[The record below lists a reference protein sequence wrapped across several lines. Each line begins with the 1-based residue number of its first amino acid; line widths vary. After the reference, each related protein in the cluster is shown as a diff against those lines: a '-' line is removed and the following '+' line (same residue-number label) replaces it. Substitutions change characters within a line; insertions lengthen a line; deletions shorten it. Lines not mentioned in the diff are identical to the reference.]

1 MLGEPDVESLDVV
14 GFAGLSLL
22 FELVKLF
29 IQGLQLI
36 LHRGRALVTMEFAHS
51 QDVVLKRRRFG
62 IAHIIF
68 VFASLGMSEKASGL
82 LPAAVMW

>member
-1 MLGEPDVESLDVV
+1 MLGEPDVEGLDVV

-36 LHRGRALVTMEFAHS
+36 LHCGRALVTMEFAHG

-68 VFASLGMSEKASGL
+68 VFAGLGVREKVGGL
-82 LPAAVMW
+82 LAAAAMR